1 MEPKIHCFSKEIFR
15 EHTTDLIA
23 LGFLGKEER
32 NNYPPQ
38 LSMLVRPGIKSIK
51 SVLTEYYLIVNIV
64 CFKKT
69 SITSKSSI
77 FLSALH
83 PVILSMPSI
92 PGYTQHMAI
101 VYLRVSSLGYI
112 FF

>member
-32 NNYPPQ
+32 NNYLPQ

-51 SVLTEYYLIVNIV
+51 CLEKNRAAYKIGILL
-64 CFKKT
+64 
-69 SITSKSSI
+69 
-77 FLSALH
+77 FLSSLL
-83 PVILSMPSI
+83 LS
-92 PGYTQHMAI
+92 Y
-101 VYLRVSSLGYI
+101 
-112 FF
+112 FFFHLCFFFLLLLL